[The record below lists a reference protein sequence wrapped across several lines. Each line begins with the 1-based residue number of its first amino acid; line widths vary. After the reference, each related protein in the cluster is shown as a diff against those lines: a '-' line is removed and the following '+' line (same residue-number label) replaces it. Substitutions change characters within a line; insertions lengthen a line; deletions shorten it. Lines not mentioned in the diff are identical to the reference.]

1 MELDNLR
8 EGGSA
13 DSARAT
19 RLLVGYAAAAAFL
32 GLVFYAAVV
41 SARNV
46 VKEQVDEE
54 IPVTFA
60 DLEDLEEE
68 KAPEEPEPEPEIE
81 AEPPPPVPNPQPQ
94 LPGPRQPPA
103 PDPGEKLEANPEDM
117 PEDDPDKA
125 DPSKLKDQRAID
137 KFGDGSQGPTTG
149 GPGGGG
155 GPGPGGGAPPPP
167 PPPPPP
173 KKPGLTRITEDV
185 EPPQMLSCP
194 SPSPPADVVGEGG
207 VVIVKYIVEANGA
220 VGRVKAVRG
229 PAALRPYAEAA
240 VKGCRFKPARDKKSG
255 VTLRVPRVAR
265 IPFRA
270 KTNL

>member
-1 MELDNLR
+1 MDWENLR

-13 DSARAT
+13 DRDRTT
-19 RLLVGYAAAAAFL
+19 RLVVGYAGAAAFL
-32 GLVFYAAVV
+32 GLLFWAAVV
-41 SARNV
+41 SAQNGA
-46 VKEQVDEE
+46 EETEEAE

-60 DLEDLEEE
+60 DLEELEQDEE
-68 KAPEEPEPEPEIE
+68 PEEPEPEPEIE
-81 AEPPPPVPNPQPQ
+81 AEPPPPVQNPQPQ
-94 LPGPRQPPA
+94 LPGPRLAPA
-103 PDPGEKLEANPEDM
+103 PDPGEKLEANPDEM
-117 PEDDPDKA
+117 PDEDPDKA
-125 DPSKLKDQRAID
+125 DPSKLDDKEIE
-137 KFGDGSQGPTTG
+137 KFGDGSKGPTTG
-149 GPGGGG
+149 RPGGHGL
-155 GPGPGGGAPPPP
+155 PGPGGGEPPPPP

-194 SPSPPADVVGEGG
+194 GASPPADVVGEGG

-220 VGRVKAVRG
+220 VGRVKAVSG

-240 VKGCRFKPARDKKSG
+240 VKGCRFKPARDKKTG
-255 VTLRVPRVAR
+255 ATLRVPRITR